1 MTELELRL
9 RTLGDEIA
17 VPPAP
22 DLAAAVHSRIQRRHL
37 LRRTLLAIAVAAA
50 ALGVAFAVPP
60 ARSALLKFFHLEGV
74 TVVRVDT
81 LPAQRA
87 RALGRSLGS
96 PVPLAVAERR
106 LGFRFLLP
114 PGAKPA
120 RVRVHG
126 GVLGTALLEHDGQ
139 PLLLS
144 EFRGDVFALMKKVA
158 GPSALVAS
166 VEVGGNP
173 GIWVAGATHFL
184 YLGRSGALSELP
196 IAVHGNVLLWQR
208 DGLTL
213 RLQGQ
218 LGRADAIRIA
228 EAVT

>member
-1 MTELELRL
+1 MSELELQLRL
-9 RTLGDEIA
+9 LGDEIA
-17 VPPAP
+17 VPSTPE
-22 DLAAAVHSRIQRRHL
+22 LAVAVRSRIRRRRWA
-37 LRRTLLAIAVAAA
+37 RRTLVAVAAAAA
-50 ALGVAFAVPP
+50 ALGVAFAVPT
-60 ARSALLKFFHLEGV
+60 ARSALLRFFHLEGV

-114 PGAKPA
+114 PGPKPA
-120 RVRVHG
+120 HVRVLG
-126 GVLGTALLEHDGQ
+126 RLGTALLERDGK

-144 EFRGDVFALMKKVA
+144 EFRGDVLDLMKKVA
-158 GPSALVAS
+158 GPASLVEPVPVAGS
-166 VEVGGNP
+166 P

-184 YLGRSGALSELP
+184 YLSLSGALSEVP
-196 IAVHGNVLLWQR
+196 IAVHGNVLLWQHDR
-208 DGLTL
+208 LTL

-218 LGRADAIRIA
+218 LERGDAIRIA
-228 EAVT
+228 EAIR